1 MFAVVATLAAA
12 CVEDPKMDGSAQG
25 DNAVVTKIVNT
36 SENASKGELILYVD
50 DATAEL
56 WSAEKAITR
65 SSDSALASIA
75 QEVGAESVEQIFN
88 MAMNAEVKRARGM
101 HRWFVVKFDQEANLD
116 VVAQK
121 FAQLP
126 SVSKIQFSTIPQ
138 RPQVAARPIK
148 EVPMTRVEEMPYND
162 PMLSLQ
168 WHYDNR
174 GSKKISQTA
183 KEGEDIGAFGAWQ
196 YTAGNREIIVAVV
209 DEGVK
214 YNHPD
219 LEANMWVNEAEK
231 SGQPG
236 IDDDNNGWV
245 DDIYGVNTW
254 DENGNISWDVV
265 AWREGYYA
273 GDTGHGTHVAGTIA
287 AVNNNELGVSGV
299 AGGSGKG
306 DGVRIMSI
314 QIFDGPDYS
323 GDRKTA
329 RGVEYAADMGAS
341 ILQNSWGYTVTTIT
355 DSSFKSDQ
363 PLLFEALDY
372 FISQSN
378 CSAMDGNI
386 VIFAAGNEAY
396 PASNYPGGYTEFISV
411 TSYAPDGLPTTYTN
425 YGKGCNVAGPGGE
438 YEYQMREYVDA
449 STVLSTIPAETRDPY
464 TYGEQIYGSDYGYM
478 QGTSMACPHV
488 SGVAALLLSYAV
500 ENGIHL
506 TTAKL
511 NEILTTSVR
520 GFGSLKGHSKTAF
533 NNRGQSFTFNLNA
546 YDNAMG
552 TGKLDATL
560 AIMNLRG
567 ATCVPV
573 VVGEEIEIDINTLF
587 GEKNLNLTLLKDKDN
602 QGYDISDEVRERL
615 GIEGDTVFSNL
626 FILTCTKPGIGVV
639 TVKFIAG
646 GDKLGTSNTP
656 GGKLIEKEIV
666 LISRQKNDNGAWL

>member
-25 DNAVVTKIVNT
+25 ENAVVTKIVNT

-75 QEVGAESVEQIFN
+75 QEVGAESVEQVFN

-196 YTAGNREIIVAVV
+196 YTTGNREIIVAVV

-287 AVNNNELGVSGV
+287 AVNNNALGVSGV

-306 DGVRIMSI
+306 DGPIYNVEFKQITRMYDRFLYDASPDAVFCFAARIMP
-314 QIFDGPDYS
+314 GYS
-323 GDRKTA
+323 VYDR
-329 RGVEYAADMGAS
+329 V
-341 ILQNSWGYTVTTIT
+341 
-355 DSSFKSDQ
+355 F
-363 PLLFEALDY
+363 LDV
-372 FISQSN
+372 
-378 CSAMDGNI
+378 C
-386 VIFAAGNEAY
+386 
-396 PASNYPGGYTEFISV
+396 
-411 TSYAPDGLPTTYTN
+411 
-425 YGKGCNVAGPGGE
+425 
-438 YEYQMREYVDA
+438 
-449 STVLSTIPAETRDPY
+449 
-464 TYGEQIYGSDYGYM
+464 
-478 QGTSMACPHV
+478 
-488 SGVAALLLSYAV
+488 
-500 ENGIHL
+500 
-506 TTAKL
+506 
-511 NEILTTSVR
+511 
-520 GFGSLKGHSKTAF
+520 
-533 NNRGQSFTFNLNA
+533 
-546 YDNAMG
+546 
-552 TGKLDATL
+552 
-560 AIMNLRG
+560 
-567 ATCVPV
+567 
-573 VVGEEIEIDINTLF
+573 
-587 GEKNLNLTLLKDKDN
+587 
-602 QGYDISDEVRERL
+602 
-615 GIEGDTVFSNL
+615 
-626 FILTCTKPGIGVV
+626 
-639 TVKFIAG
+639 
-646 GDKLGTSNTP
+646 
-656 GGKLIEKEIV
+656 
-666 LISRQKNDNGAWL
+666 SRQRSNALPNNAGILLQYAHDNFVKDRFEHFLI